1 MYRRKDRYDQGFS
14 FILPMETDLLK
25 NQLKKMACCGKV
37 DSFPGLPQEEPQTVG
52 GLKQQKLISVV
63 SQF

>member
-1 MYRRKDRYDQGFS
+1 
-14 FILPMETDLLK
+14 METDLLK